1 MDASGMADFIAHHHR
16 AVLATSNARGQPQAR
31 PVAFSYVKGA
41 FWVASV
47 AGRRLHNLQVLPFG
61 SLVVSE
67 GERGRHR
74 VLIADGPVRLHSPEA
89 VRQALEA
96 DWSARHGSWPE
107 WATVFLELSPD
118 RVFSF
123 QT

>member
-47 AGRRLHNLQVLPFG
+47 AGRRLHNLQVL
-61 SLVVSE
+61 
-67 GERGRHR
+67 
-74 VLIADGPVRLHSPEA
+74 
-89 VRQALEA
+89 
-96 DWSARHGSWPE
+96 
-107 WATVFLELSPD
+107 VF
-118 RVFSF
+118 
-123 QT
+123 

>member
-1 MDASGMADFIAHHHR
+1 MERAMDGRRMADFIAHPHR

-61 SLVVSE
+61 SLVVGE
-67 GERGRHR
+67 GERGRQR
-74 VLIADGPVRLHSPEA
+74 VLIPDGPGRIHAPEA
-89 VRQALEA
+89 CRQAFGREG
-96 DWSARHGSWPE
+96 SAP
-107 WATVFLELSPD
+107 
-118 RVFSF
+118 
-123 QT
+123 